1 MVWYENY
8 TPQLC
13 VGVIIAIFVLIWL
26 LSPDNPTPE
35 VNITPAIPGYY
46 TGTLSQVSTSQV
58 STSQVSTSQPP
69 TEQVSTSRDLSTE
82 PVVPSPCSSTTS
94 CGKFESKG
102 EQICRQVLENH
113 YGVPFPSIRPNWLKS
128 GETKRNLELDCYNDE
143 LKLAVEYN
151 GIQHYKWPNFTNQ
164 SKEAFFEQSRRDK
177 FKVDRCRELGI
188 YLLIVPYSVQH
199 HLIPEYILSNL
210 PEIDSVDSTE

>member
-26 LSPDNPTPE
+26 LSPDNPSPE

-46 TGTLSQVSTSQV
+46 TGALPQISTSQV
-58 STSQVSTSQPP
+58 STSKVPTSESSSNDSP
-69 TEQVSTSRDLSTE
+69 TE
-82 PVVPSPCSSTTS
+82 PVTSSSPCSNTTS

-102 EQICRQVLENH
+102 EKICRRVLEEH
-113 YGVPFPSIRPNWLKS
+113 YGVAFPSIRPNWLKS

-177 FKVDRCRELGI
+177 FKVDRCRDLGI

-210 PEIDSVDSTE
+210 PEIESVE

>member
-8 TPQLC
+8 APQVC

-35 VNITPAIPGYY
+35 VNITPAVPGYY
-46 TGTLSQVSTSQV
+46 TGTLPQVSTSHD
-58 STSQVSTSQPP
+58 TPI
-69 TEQVSTSRDLSTE
+69 E
-82 PVVPSPCSSTTS
+82 PVVPSPPCSNTTS

-102 EQICRQVLENH
+102 EKICRRVLEEH
-113 YGVPFPSIRPNWLKS
+113 YGVAFPSIRPNWLKS

-164 SKEAFFEQSRRDK
+164 TKDAFFEQSRRDK

-210 PEIDSVDSTE
+210 PEIESVESAE